1 MTVFTGMT
9 RRAFA
14 GVRGA
19 VAVVLAAGLVLAPG
33 LGGAASAQ
41 GARADVGEILFDKEH
56 FAAAAPGATIR
67 YSYVRT
73 SKDAERTKP
82 SFKDVVELR
91 LESGSK
97 PEART
102 VSVTLFK
109 GPMHR
114 PAGPFPD
121 VTWNPIAI
129 MMLEYHLGDFAKIL
143 GGNARYFK
151 NAIRAGMREAATSEP
166 VKITVGGKEVDAT
179 RITVKPFV
187 KDPQAARFGVFVNTA
202 YQFVVSDAV
211 PGSIHEIRITTPD
224 PAGGEP
230 VLEEVTRYVEN

>member
-1 MTVFTGMT
+1 MTVFSGMT
-9 RRAFA
+9 GRASA
-14 GVRGA
+14 VVRGA
-19 VAVVLAAGLVLAPG
+19 AAVVLAAGLVLAPA
-33 LGGAASAQ
+33 LGGGVSAQ
-41 GARADVGEILFDKEH
+41 GVRADVGELLFDKEH
-56 FAAAAPGATIR
+56 FVTTAPETTIR
-67 YSYVRT
+67 YAYSRA

-91 LESGSK
+91 LEPGGK
-97 PEART
+97 PQART

-129 MMLEYHLGDFAKIL
+129 MMLEYHLGDLSKIL
-143 GGNARYFK
+143 SGNARYFK
-151 NAIRAGMREAATSEP
+151 NAIRAGMRDAATSEP

-179 RITVKPFV
+179 RITIKPFA
-187 KDPQAARFGVFVNTA
+187 KDTQAARFGVFVNTT

-211 PGSIHEIRITTPD
+211 PGMIQEIRISTPD

>member
-1 MTVFTGMT
+1 MTVFSGMT
-9 RRAFA
+9 RLAA
-14 GVRGA
+14 AVVRGGA
-19 VAVVLAAGLVLAPG
+19 AVVLAAGLVLAPG
-33 LGGAASAQ
+33 LGGAATAQ
-41 GARADVGEILFDKEH
+41 GVRADVGELLFDKEH
-56 FAAAAPGATIR
+56 FAATAPAATIR
-67 YSYVRT
+67 YSYART

-82 SFKDVVELR
+82 SFKDFIELK
-91 LESGSK
+91 LEPGTK
-97 PEART
+97 PQART
-102 VSVTLFK
+102 VSVVLFK

-114 PAGPFPD
+114 PAGPFPE

-129 MMLEYHLGDFAKIL
+129 MMLEYHLGDFAKIV

-166 VKITVGGKEVDAT
+166 VKVTVGGKEVDAT
-179 RITVKPFV
+179 RITIKPFV
-187 KDPQAARFGVFVNTA
+187 KDPQAARFGVFVNTT

-211 PGSIHEIRITTPD
+211 PGMIHEIRITTPD